1 MRHDGMCVAQMHWQ
15 PAIHPLM
22 RYAVRTLL
30 LVLLS
35 LPLSTIASAQA
46 WPELDTATRTLLA
59 PWQDG
64 WDRIGAEDRQR
75 LLANASRWQ
84 AMSGFDRAAFLR
96 RSAAWDALPQP
107 ERTQRRV
114 RYSAWRALLP
124 EDQAR
129 VRAAASHF
137 AALPA
142 AEQQSRRMQFAALDA
157 DSKRSW
163 LLGPSSGGWIA
174 SVLPLFAY
182 MPDGERAPTLA
193 MLQALP
199 LEAHTPLLQLAQR
212 LPEQQRETLRRDLL
226 ATAAPARLQLLQR
239 RLAQ

>member
-1 MRHDGMCVAQMHWQ
+1 MRAANMNQQ
-15 PAIHPLM
+15 PARHPSI
-22 RYAVRTLL
+22 RHAVQAML
-30 LVLLS
+30 LVLSLS
-35 LPLSTIASAQA
+35 LLRQPASALA
-46 WPELDTATRTLLA
+46 GSVGWNELDAATRSLLV

-64 WDRIGAEDRQR
+64 WDRISAEDRQR

-129 VRAAASHF
+129 VRVAALRF
-137 AALPA
+137 TALPA
-142 AEQQSRRMQFAALDA
+142 TEQQSRRMQFAALDA
-157 DSKRSW
+157 DSQRSW
-163 LLGPSSGGWIA
+163 LLGPTSGGWIA

-226 ATAAPARLQLLQR
+226 ATAAPVRLQLLQR